1 MMWVR
6 PIKPLTTLI
15 VGPVL
20 TGAAMAIATA
30 VVRPDLRNARAMLIA
45 LIAGTMFGLLMF
57 GPIAAGEA
65 LRSTFVRRH
74 LATFERWSA
83 ICIAMGLGHL
93 IGSRLGTNG
102 IFFAWGLVFV
112 AACFRVYLSSVA
124 RRFADGPA
132 EGPR

>member
-1 MMWVR
+1 MR
-6 PIKPLTTLI
+6 PLKPIRILVAGSLLS
-15 VGPVL
+15 GL
-20 TGAAMAIATA
+20 AIAIGTA
-30 VVRPDLRNARAMLIA
+30 AAWPDARNARGITIA
-45 LIAGTMFGLLMF
+45 FVTGAIFGLLMF
-57 GPIAAGEA
+57 APIAAGEA

-74 LATFERWSA
+74 SAAFERWSA

-102 IFFAWGLVFV
+102 IFLAWGLVFV